1 MKKKALVAS
10 ILTIALCLSLIAGS
24 TFALFTSESTVNVA
38 VTSGKVNVVATIVEQ
53 SPLQSTLG
61 NPLTQSTATYGAGTV
76 TLDKIVPGDFVEFV
90 IAVENHSDVAIKY
103 RTVLKAVEDN
113 GLWDGLE
120 VTATIGEDAVQLGY
134 GNWTEMAPA
143 AEDGD
148 NRIHIVNVKVSL
160 PETAG
165 NEYQGKSCTFAY
177 TVEAVQGNA
186 ETIDAWDGVSTTAV
200 TPVDGVYKIGTAA
213 EFAWFMQ
220 STQAPSNNNYG
231 NYTVEL
237 TKDIDLGGYAITG
250 VANDDNY
257 FGGNFD
263 GNGKTISNFV
273 INMPDAQLVGL
284 FRHTS
289 NYADYSTTGAI
300 SNLTVKNATIIGKK
314 SVGAIAGGA
323 LNITNCKVEDCTVV
337 ATAKRVGG
345 IVGLCNGTMTD
356 CTISNSNLYN
366 AYTDTDAEQATVA
379 ALAGFK
385 QPSYIDGGNNTIGEN
400 VNYYLNTVLVANAT
414 ELAAALDNPGNPG
427 GERPAKS
434 IVITADI
441 DMTGWTAIDGLS
453 NYPSLSVEGNGHALK
468 NLTAPLFKNTPGRD
482 YTFKN
487 ITVEDANIN
496 TGNEGFG
503 AAFIGELQNNN
514 GGTVSFENCHV
525 KNSSIEAYKYAG
537 AFVGFS
543 ANGANNIITLKDCTV
558 TSTTIVTEDSSVGAF
573 IGHTCAAATTLE
585 NCKVLGNTNVKCAE
599 DRKDPTTGNP
609 QDAKAGWLIGSI
621 QGAATLTNCSAE
633 STGTLTNVNALA
645 PVASGLIGRN
655 VGGSLTIN

>member
-38 VTSGKVNVVATIVEQ
+38 VTSGKVNVVATIAEQ
-53 SPLQSTLG
+53 GELQSTLG
-61 NPLTQSTATYGAGTV
+61 EPLHESTVTYGDGTV
-76 TLDKIVPGDFVEFV
+76 TLDKIVPGDFVEFS

-200 TPVDGVYKIGTAA
+200 TPVDGVYEIGTAA

-231 NYTVEL
+231 NYTVKL

-250 VANDDNY
+250 VANDGNY

-366 AYTDTDAEQATVA
+366 AYTDTDAEQAIVA
-379 ALAGFK
+379 ALAGFE

-414 ELAAALDNPGNPG
+414 ELKNALDNPGNAG
-427 GERPAKS
+427 GAAAK
-434 IVITADI
+434 VVYLVADI
-441 DMTGWTAIDGLS
+441 DMTGWTAINGGS
-453 NYPSLSVEGNGHALK
+453 NHPGATIEGNGHALK
-468 NLTAPLFKNTPGRD
+468 NQTAPLFSTVPARR
-482 YTFKN
+482 YSFKN
-487 ITVEDANIN
+487 IVIDNANLDTMTSDLTN
-496 TGNEGFG
+496 QGYG
-503 AAFIGELQNNN
+503 AFIGAVNNN
-514 GGTVSFENCHV
+514 GGGNMIVFENCTV
-525 KNSSIEAYKYAG
+525 KNSSIKAFKYAG
-537 AFVGFS
+537 AFVGMAAS
-543 ANGANNIITLKDCTV
+543 NSGAVTFTNCKVIDTTV
-558 TSTTIVTEDSSVGAF
+558 ATVDSSCGGF
-573 IGHTCAAATTLE
+573 IGHTYSQTTLAGCSVE
-585 NCKVLGNTNVKCAE
+585 GNSSVSCAE
-599 DRKDPTTGNP
+599 NRGGDK
-609 QDAKAGWLIGSI
+609 AKAGWLVGTVNAGTTTISDCTVTAP
-621 QGAATLTNCSAE
+621 AANL
-633 STGTLTNVNALA
+633 GNVNAQA
-645 PVASGLIGRN
+645 PVVEGFVGRD
-655 VGGSLTIN
+655 LT

>member
-38 VTSGKVNVVATIVEQ
+38 VTSGKVNVEATASTPEYGSTLSNTLEQ
-53 SPLQSTLG
+53 SGANAVG
-61 NPLTQSTATYGAGTV
+61 NTITI
-76 TLDKIVPGDFVEFV
+76 DKMVPGDFVKFN
-90 IAVENHSDVAIKY
+90 ITITNFSDVTVKY
-103 RTVLKAVEDN
+103 RTVFTKVVDD
-113 GLWDGLE
+113 GLWAGLKIKIGDADY
-120 VTATIGEDAVQLGY
+120 TATKASVWESLTPGSDSITVPVE
-134 GNWTEMAPA
+134 
-143 AEDGD
+143 
-148 NRIHIVNVKVSL
+148 VSL
-160 PETAG
+160 PVEAG
-165 NEYQGKSCTFAY
+165 NEYQAKSCTFAY

-573 IGHTCAAATTLE
+573 IGHTRAAATTLE